1 MRRRG
6 ARGREVAVVVTVV
19 VVVLTRGSLD
29 GGLNIGV
36 KFGASEAVAIG
47 GVNWLVECKA
57 STCAK
62 LSGSAMFSPPRLAG
76 SCRKSWFPKFA
87 VFLPMALA
95 ANRSAS
101 VS

>member
-47 GVNWLVECKA
+47 GVNRLVECA
-57 STCAK
+57 DSTCEK
-62 LSGSAMFSPPRLAG
+62 MYGFVKFSPTMLAG
-76 SCRKSWFPKFA
+76 SCKSWFP
-87 VFLPMALA
+87 
-95 ANRSAS
+95 
-101 VS
+101 